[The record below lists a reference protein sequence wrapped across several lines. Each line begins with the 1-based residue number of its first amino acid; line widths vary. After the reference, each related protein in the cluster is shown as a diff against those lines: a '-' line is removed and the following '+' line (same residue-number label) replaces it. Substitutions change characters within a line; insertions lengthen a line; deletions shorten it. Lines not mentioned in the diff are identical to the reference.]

1 MLDMIEMSYDKIIT
15 TRLQANRIVHD
26 FALFARKINLFLVH
40 ELYSVNLRQNI
51 KNSPDFED
59 SSDSISN
66 QQCKMTVK

>member
-40 ELYSVNLRQNI
+40 ELYSVNLRQKI
-51 KNSPDFED
+51 KISP
-59 SSDSISN
+59 S
-66 QQCKMTVK
+66 QTLKTVLIQYQINHVK